1 MHCKN
6 LLIVLGLLAI
16 VGCSTIA
23 KAELPQGVTPQ
34 DIKNTVS
41 RILENDVTYKRAI
54 KLLDCGIFLPVKT
67 ADLILH
73 NGYAVPEEKELN
85 LTAVHRLDEV
95 LRLFH
100 QHLGAQIIV
109 TGSGYPETGL
119 ADRAKEYLI
128 KHKVSADKLI
138 MDASAKTTYET
149 LEHADI
155 TFKEKHAKS
164 VIIVSSPYHIDRLL
178 RYYEKLVKN
187 DPNAVKNMHVYWSSY
202 DERKDDVQA
211 AERRKQVVHEYYTV
225 INDHWRYDNPLRS
238 DKCSEQ
244 DKKRGSSDEYAKL
257 VQTMMNE
264 VKHQNPTVEVSH

>member
-1 MHCKN
+1 MRCNN
-6 LLIVLGLLAI
+6 LLIALGLFAI

-23 KAELPQGVTPQ
+23 KAELPPGVTPQ
-34 DIKNTVS
+34 DIKDTVS
-41 RILENDVTYKRAI
+41 RILDNEITYKHAI
-54 KLLDCGIFLPVKT
+54 KLLDCGISLPHKT

-73 NGYAVPEEKELN
+73 NGYAMPEEKELN
-85 LTAVHRLDEV
+85 LTALHRLDEV
-95 LRLFH
+95 LRIFH
-100 QHLGAQIIV
+100 QYLGAQIIV

-128 KHKVSADKLI
+128 KHRVSSNKLI

-178 RYYEKLVKN
+178 RYYEKLVRD
-187 DPNAVKNMHVYWSSY
+187 DPNAVKNMYVYWSSY
-202 DERKDDVQA
+202 DEHKDDIQA

-225 INDHWRYDNPLRS
+225 INDYWRYGNPLRS

-244 DKKRGSSDEYAKL
+244 DKRRGSSDEYAKL

-264 VKHQNPTVEVSH
+264 VKRKGVEVSP